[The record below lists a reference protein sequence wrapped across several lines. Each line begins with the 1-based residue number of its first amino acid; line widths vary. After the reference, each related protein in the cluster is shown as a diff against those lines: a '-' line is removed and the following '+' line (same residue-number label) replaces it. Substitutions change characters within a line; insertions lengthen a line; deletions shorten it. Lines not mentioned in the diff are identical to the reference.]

1 MKKEKVKKFCN
12 DVVFPFTVAI
22 VIAIVCLGFKYGDKI
37 VGESEVIHVNN
48 STNLASLNLGN
59 DGSTKTVY
67 FDMTG
72 SDFTETLNRFCEEY
86 DDMEI
91 VSVTREVSGNPIQ
104 TTGYK
109 VVFK

>member
-1 MKKEKVKKFCN
+1 METIWDKFLEFIKS
-12 DVVFPFTVAI
+12 VPPWIWAI

-67 FDMTG
+67 FDMDNYFIFNTKLPNIAEKICVICQ
-72 SDFTETLNRFCEEY
+72 STLKMLCL
-86 DDMEI
+86 
-91 VSVTREVSGNPIQ
+91 G
-104 TTGYK
+104 
-109 VVFK
+109 

>member
-37 VGESEVIHVNN
+37 VGESETFHVNN
-48 STNLASLNLGN
+48 STDISSLKLEN

-67 FDMTG
+67 FDMKG
-72 SDFTETLNRFCEEY
+72 KKFLETLGHFCEEY

-91 VSVTREVSGNPIQ
+91 ISVTREVSGNPIQ
-104 TTGYK
+104 TSGYK